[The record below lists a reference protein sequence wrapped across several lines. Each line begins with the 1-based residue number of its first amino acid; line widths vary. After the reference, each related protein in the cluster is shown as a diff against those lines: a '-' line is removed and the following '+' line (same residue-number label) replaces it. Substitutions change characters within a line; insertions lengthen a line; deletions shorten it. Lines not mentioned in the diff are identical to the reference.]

1 MGINPVTIDPLA
13 LPSVFL
19 HERSQLPTTPC
30 IYFAIDSQGVIQYIG
45 RTVNLQAR
53 WLKHHRYNQL
63 VQSENIKIAYLS
75 VEPDLLPEVELAL
88 IEWFNPRLNQTE
100 VISAKK
106 RISLYLDEA
115 LKSDLERLAK
125 IRKRSLSNLIE
136 VLCEEELERAR
147 NNGELKDV

>member
-1 MGINPVTIDPLA
+1 MINPQTINPLT
-13 LPSVFL
+13 LPSMAL
-19 HERSQLPTTPC
+19 NERSQLPSQPC
-30 IYFAIDSQGVIQYIG
+30 IYFAIDSQGVVQYIG

-53 WLKHHRYNQL
+53 WLKHHRYKQL
-63 VQSENIKIAYLS
+63 AQSEDIRIAYLFI
-75 VEPDLLPEVELAL
+75 EPDLLPEVEIAL
-88 IEWFNPRLNQTE
+88 IEWFNPQLNQTE
-100 VISAKK
+100 VISDKK

-147 NNGELKDV
+147 DNGELKDA

>member
-1 MGINPVTIDPLA
+1 MINLQTIDPLA
-13 LPSVFL
+13 LPSVSL
-19 HERSQLPTTPC
+19 HKRSHLPKTAC

-45 RTVNLQAR
+45 RTVNLQER
-53 WLKHHRYNQL
+53 WLKHHRYKQL
-63 VQSENIKIAYLS
+63 AQSKDVRIAYLS
-75 VEPDLLPEVELAL
+75 IEPDFLPEVELAL

-100 VISAKK
+100 VIADKK

-147 NNGELKDV
+147 NNGELKDA